1 MKQQRVK
8 LSENS
13 YKVLEDRYLY
23 KEIGEGTWEDVAE
36 RVSKHISMVEENEK
50 REKYF
55 QEFYEVIAPMFFI
68 PAGRIL
74 RNSGRP
80 DGNLFNCFCLP
91 IGDSI
96 EEIGQHYKDSLILW
110 SNGGG
115 VGTNFSPLRPKGDV
129 IMGKGGKSSGL
140 VSFIEG
146 SDYIAKRIESGGSR
160 RAAALALVDISH
172 PEVIDFMDSKLVHGK
187 LSHFNISVV
196 VNNEFLNCVEE
207 GNDWNFKFKQKVY
220 GSVNSKDLWNKIMNN
235 MISCGE
241 PGLLNWSNFIK
252 NNSYYF
258 APVISPNPCG
268 EVPLSSYECCCLGS
282 LVLPNFITGN
292 VNTNWKK
299 LEQVIKTSIRFLDN
313 VIDASKYAL
322 KENDINS
329 HNGRRIGLGVLG
341 LAEYL
346 FSKKIRY
353 GSQKAVYEVERL
365 MRFIRDVSY
374 QASNE
379 LAREKGAFPKFDN
392 YLYSRA
398 SFVKKLPA
406 QLRSDIKRYG
416 QRNVTTMAHA
426 PGGSISLLTNFT
438 SGIEPLFSKGYRR
451 ADRIGDRIY
460 IHDLYKN
467 FILNNEE
474 IPEWYVDTFD
484 LKPEEHLEIQSA
496 TQKFTD
502 GSVSKTI
509 NLPEETTSE
518 DLSNV
523 LLEYIRDIKGVT
535 VYRDKSRG
543 EQVLF
548 PLEFEEIKNIIYD
561 EKIETTEDLSEED
574 VSCANGSCEI

>member
-1 MKQQRVK
+1 
-8 LSENS
+8 
-13 YKVLEDRYLY
+13 
-23 KEIGEGTWEDVAE
+23 
-36 RVSKHISMVEENEK
+36 
-50 REKYF
+50 
-55 QEFYEVIAPMFFI
+55 
-68 PAGRIL
+68 
-74 RNSGRP
+74 
-80 DGNLFNCFCLP
+80 
-91 IGDSI
+91 
-96 EEIGQHYKDSLILW
+96 
-110 SNGGG
+110 
-115 VGTNFSPLRPKGDV
+115 
-129 IMGKGGKSSGL
+129 
-140 VSFIEG
+140 
-146 SDYIAKRIESGGSR
+146 
-160 RAAALALVDISH
+160 
-172 PEVIDFMDSKLVHGK
+172 MDSKLVHGK